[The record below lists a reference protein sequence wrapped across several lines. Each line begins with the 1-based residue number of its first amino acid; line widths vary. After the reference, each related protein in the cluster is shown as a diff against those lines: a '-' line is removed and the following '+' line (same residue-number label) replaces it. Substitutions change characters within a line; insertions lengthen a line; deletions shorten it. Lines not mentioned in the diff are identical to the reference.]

1 MGRIRTINLY
11 NWQLE
16 AIEKLDPNRSNF
28 VREALSDQLEC
39 DQQRGLLKIPGMK
52 IITVNMSEEL
62 FKESDDLNKAGMYCS
77 MSEYIRLAVRNKILR
92 EREEGKIEAFRKTL
106 PENMVYIRSVN
117 GGVPFR
123 TRRLE

>member
-16 AIEKLDPNRSNF
+16 AIEKLDSNRSNF
-28 VREALSDQLEC
+28 IREALSDQLEC

-52 IITVNMSEEL
+52 ITTVSMGDIL

-92 EREEGKIEAFRKTL
+92 ERMEGKIELFRETL
-106 PENMVYIRSVN
+106 PENMVYIPNMN
-117 GGVPFR
+117 GGLPFK
-123 TRRLE
+123 TRRLD